1 MIRAIAGFGFILFAA
16 TAVAADADAGL
27 AYLDAQCGACHA
39 TGTQG
44 DSPLAQA
51 PAFRDLGGSY
61 PPEALEEALAE
72 GIITGHPDMPEIAA
86 NPRDI
91 DNAIAWLERIQPAR

>member
-1 MIRAIAGFGFILFAA
+1 MIRALAGLGLILSAA
-16 TAVAADADAGL
+16 TAMAADADAGL
-27 AYLDAQCGACHA
+27 AYLDARCGTCHA

-44 DSPLAQA
+44 ESPLAQA
-51 PAFRDLGGSY
+51 PAFRDLGKSY

-86 NPRDI
+86 SPQDI
-91 DNAIAWLERIQPAR
+91 DNVIAWLERIQPAR